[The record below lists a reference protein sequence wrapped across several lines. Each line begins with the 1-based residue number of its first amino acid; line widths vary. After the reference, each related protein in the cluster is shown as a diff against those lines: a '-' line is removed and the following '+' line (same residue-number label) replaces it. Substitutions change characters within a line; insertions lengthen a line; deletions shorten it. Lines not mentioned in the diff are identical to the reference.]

1 MVNPQHGR
9 AESTTPDPGT
19 HSTGLPEEP
28 TLYEFLTRLV
38 SDPAARSAFDADP
51 QATLDQAG
59 LGGMSATDVLHAS
72 SLVLDYA
79 PVEVVTEYGRSLQS
93 SVEKFAASAQAVAF
107 NQLHPAHP
115 LDQEDHMLQNIAPQ
129 PEDFGKDNDVDATLP
144 APAPAPSHNT
154 DVDVDVEQNDSH
166 NLISIHH
173 VLSDNSVGNDNIIGS
188 VVGNTVGQVGDSLDL
203 GDVTNTIGNSV
214 SEVNQTANHV
224 FDTSVDLTAGA
235 GSIVYGDVT
244 NLVGNVTNGDVT
256 NVVGDV
262 TNVAGDLNVGNV
274 LGDVTN
280 GDVTEIVANAPVV
293 GDVVGDVTNVVGNA
307 PVVGDVVGNVT
318 SGDITNVTGVVG
330 DVTNVAG
337 DLPVVGEV
345 TGVVGD
351 VAGNVPVV
359 GDALGT
365 VAGGD
370 VSALPV
376 DDVTSALPVDDVTS
390 ALPTEPVEAVTGTVG
405 SLPVVGEVA
414 DTATSALPLDVDG
427 LL

>member
-1 MVNPQHGR
+1 MMNPQHATGR
-9 AESTTPDPGT
+9 AESSTPDPGT
-19 HSTGLPEEP
+19 HSAGLPEEP

-38 SDPAARSAFDADP
+38 SDPAARSAFDTDP
-51 QATLDQAG
+51 HATLDQAG

-93 SVEKFAASAQAVAF
+93 SVEKFAASSQAVAF

-115 LDQEDHMLQNIAPQ
+115 LDQEEQSMLQNTPAQ
-129 PEDFGKDNDVDATLP
+129 SDDFGKDSDVDATLP
-144 APAPAPSHNT
+144 APATPAPGNNT
-154 DVDVDVEQNDSH
+154 DVDVDIEQTDSH
-166 NLISIHH
+166 NLISVHH

-203 GDVTNTIGNSV
+203 GDVTNTVGNAV
-214 SEVNQTANHV
+214 TEVNSTATHV

-235 GSIVYGDVT
+235 GSLVY
-244 NLVGNVTNGDVT
+244 GDVT
-256 NVVGDV
+256 NVVGNTVGGDALNIV
-262 TNVAGDLNVGNV
+262 GDLNVGNV
-274 LGDVTN
+274 LGNVGGNVLGNVTN

-293 GDVVGDVTNVVGNA
+293 GGVVSNVGDTVTNA
-307 PVVGDVVGNVT
+307 PLVGDVVSNVT
-318 SGDITNVTGVVG
+318 SGDISSVTGVVG
-330 DVTNVAG
+330 DVTSVAG
-337 DLPVVGEV
+337 DVPVVGDAA
-345 TGVVGD
+345 GVVGG
-351 VAGNVPVV
+351 VVGEVPVV

-370 VSALPV
+370 VSMLPV
-376 DDVTSALPVDDVTS
+376 DDVTAAVP
-390 ALPTEPVEAVTGTVG
+390 AAPVEAVTDTVG

-414 DTATSALPLDVDG
+414 DTATSALPLDLDG

>member
-1 MVNPQHGR
+1 MVSPQHGR

-38 SDPAARSAFDADP
+38 SDPAARSAFDTDP

-93 SVEKFAASAQAVAF
+93 SVEKFAASSQAVAF

-115 LDQEDHMLQNIAPQ
+115 LDQEEQSMLQNSPAQ

-144 APAPAPSHNT
+144 APAPAPSNNT
-154 DVDVDVEQNDSH
+154 DVDVDIEQNDSH

-173 VLSDNSVGNDNIIGS
+173 VLSDNAVGNDSIIGS

-203 GDVTNTIGNSV
+203 GDVTTTVGGAVTEI
-214 SEVNQTANHV
+214 NQTANHV

-235 GSIVYGDVT
+235 GSLVYGDVT
-244 NLVGNVTNGDVT
+244 NLVGNVTTGDVT

-262 TNVAGDLNVGNV
+262 TNVAGDLNLGNV
-274 LGDVTN
+274 LNNVTT
-280 GDVTEIVANAPVV
+280 GDVTEIVSNAPVVGDVTNVVSNAPVV
-293 GDVVGDVTNVVGNA
+293 GDVVNNVA
-307 PVVGDVVGNVT
+307 

-370 VSALPV
+370 VHALPV
-376 DDVTSALPVDDVTS
+376 DDVTAAIP
-390 ALPTEPVEAVTGTVG
+390 AEPVEAVTDTVG

-414 DTATSALPLDVDG
+414 DTATSALPLDLDG

>member
-1 MVNPQHGR
+1 MMNPQHATGR
-9 AESTTPDPGT
+9 AESSTPDPGT
-19 HSTGLPEEP
+19 HSAGLPEEP

-38 SDPAARSAFDADP
+38 SDPAARSAFDTDP

-93 SVEKFAASAQAVAF
+93 SVEKFAASSQAVAF

-115 LDQEDHMLQNIAPQ
+115 LDQEEQSMLQNTPAQ

-144 APAPAPSHNT
+144 APAPAPSNNT
-154 DVDVDVEQNDSH
+154 DVDVDIEQNDSH

-203 GDVTNTIGNSV
+203 GDVTNTVGNTV
-214 SEVNQTANHV
+214 TEVNSTATHV

-235 GSIVYGDVT
+235 GSLVY
-244 NLVGNVTNGDVT
+244 GDVT
-256 NVVGDV
+256 NVVGNTISGDTLNIV
-262 TNVAGDLNVGNV
+262 GDLNVGNV
-274 LGDVTN
+274 LGNVTN
-280 GDVTEIVANAPVV
+280 GDVTEIVSNAPVV
-293 GDVVGDVTNVVGNA
+293 GDVVTNVGDTVTNA
-307 PVVGDVVGNVT
+307 PLVGDVVSNVAG
-318 SGDITNVTGVVG
+318 GDISSVTGVVG
-330 DVTNVAG
+330 DVTSVAG
-337 DLPVVGEV
+337 DLPVVGDV
-345 TGVVGD
+345 AGVAGGVVGE
-351 VAGNVPVV
+351 VPVV
-359 GDALGT
+359 GDALGGVT
-365 VAGGD
+365 GGD
-370 VSALPV
+370 VSILPV
-376 DDVTSALPVDDVTS
+376 DDVTAAVP
-390 ALPTEPVEAVTGTVG
+390 AAPVETVTDTVG

-414 DTATSALPLDVDG
+414 DTATSALPLDLDG